1 MWLKPKLIRFA
12 RLVTSATIIIIFF
25 VLFKPKTAKA
35 FDGEDLN
42 FLQRIELSPPRRNK
56 WSQETP
62 GMEKGRRMAAMKKEQ
77 RRQRQD
83 EALAEQC
90 VEKLIVNEKHMRTRI
105 TKFSVDERWR
115 GKGLN
120 HDKGVQRDLLKARK
134 MVSRIDPQLLKSG
147 PWASNVSFEEQH
159 EIALNEIRG
168 WTSQSRWNEIMV
180 FSDDVEDPMDRSMG
194 CMLTTMD
201 GTGTGRR
208 GQEPTIE
215 ERLAGTIFVDEE
227 ARVRFYRDKIER
239 EPTYRLPDPLVYSI
253 VQNVDAKR
261 QLARSIKFIEQIV
274 EEGADNEPP
283 LVRSAINRFTQA
295 QKCVITTHRAKRA
308 QEILF
313 MALPLADSSN
323 LQDLVLLSWTKNSM
337 LMKGSSRVAIKAN
350 LIGCEADADQK
361 FYNTLRNKTHEA
373 AVEAK
378 LNDPPGSQ
386 IVW

>member
-1 MWLKPKLIRFA
+1 MKKNLFKVA
-12 RLVTSATIIIIFF
+12 RLVASATIIVIFF

-35 FDGEDLN
+35 FDVEDLN

-62 GMEKGRRMAAMKKEQ
+62 GMEKGRQVASMKKEQ

-83 EALAEQC
+83 EALAEYYADM
-90 VEKLIVNEKHMRTRI
+90 LGADMRRHETRKS
-105 TKFSVDERWR
+105 KFPNVDQRW
-115 GKGLN
+115 KGEGLS
-120 HDKGVQRDLLKARK
+120 HDKSVQRDLLKARK